1 MANKYEAKASLLAW
15 ELIDKLNDMTGETF
29 DAYGL
34 DRLGVKGK
42 KGFRVSDAS
51 FRTSINVSGSTWSD
65 VCDSAMAAL
74 AVCNVI
80 ESSINEPR
88 EG

>member
-1 MANKYEAKASLLAW
+1 MAYKYEAKAFILAW
-15 ELIDKLNDMTGETF
+15 ELIDKLDDITGKTF
-29 DAYGL
+29 DTHSLKKYGIK
-34 DRLGVKGK
+34 DT
-42 KGFRVSDAS
+42 KGFRVFDDT
-51 FRTSINVSGSTWSD
+51 FRTSFDVTGSTWSD

-80 ESSINEPR
+80 ESSINESK